1 MLTAT
6 KNRKMMKLYTTIKL
20 LVYQKE
26 NSNKKNEKICIYYFF
41 DICFLQLKYEIAQ
54 MLDFAVSRTI

>member
-6 KNRKMMKLYTTIKL
+6 KKRKMMKLYTTIKL

-26 NSNKKNEKICIYYFF
+26 NSNKKTRKSVFII
-41 DICFLQLKYEIAQ
+41 FLIT
-54 MLDFAVSRTI
+54 VSST